1 MLVTYL
7 GIYAI
12 AAIGFLLRI
21 INLSL
26 PKGLIFDEVYYVDG
40 ARDLLAYGVEVD
52 GSKPEF
58 IVHPPVGKWLIAAG
72 IQIFG
77 NDEFGWRISTAVA
90 GVISIILIGL
100 IAQRLF
106 RSRFLTLLAT
116 FLATVDGLALVHSRT
131 SLLDNFLTTFILVA
145 TYFFIRK
152 NYLATAIFLGFAL
165 GTKWSA
171 IYFIAIFGAI
181 ALYRAFTHHTGRDLI
196 KPALTRIATF
206 GIVPIAIYTTTWA
219 GWFISDRGWD
229 KDHSTNPIA
238 SFIYYHQQMLGF
250 HTGLSEKH
258 TYQADPWTWLIQS
271 RPTSFFYQ
279 SPKTCGADSCSQEV
293 LAMGTPFLWWAGAIA
308 IFVVVGF
315 WAKSIV
321 KRRMEPASTIIVVGI
336 AAGYL
341 PWFAFQDRTVFSF
354 YSIVFQPFLIFAIIY
369 CARWF
374 ISQNQRW
381 GTIASVAF
389 ALLVFFNFLYFLPVF
404 VGDVITYD
412 AWYSRMWLPSWI

>member
-1 MLVTYL
+1 MTYV

-21 INLSL
+21 INLGL

-52 GSKPEF
+52 GSNPEF

-72 IQIFG
+72 IQVFG
-77 NDEFGWRISTAVA
+77 NDEFGWRISTAIA

-131 SLLDNFLTTFILVA
+131 SLLDNFLTTFILAA

-171 IYFIAIFGAI
+171 LYFVAIFGGI

-196 KPALTRIATF
+196 NC
-206 GIVPIAIYTTTWA
+206 VPHCNIWNSSSCNLCNIL
-219 GWFISDRGWD
+219 GWLVYFRSR
-229 KDHSTNPIA
+229 
-238 SFIYYHQQMLGF
+238 LG
-250 HTGLSEKH
+250 
-258 TYQADPWTWLIQS
+258 
-271 RPTSFFYQ
+271 
-279 SPKTCGADSCSQEV
+279 
-293 LAMGTPFLWWAGAIA
+293 
-308 IFVVVGF
+308 
-315 WAKSIV
+315 
-321 KRRMEPASTIIVVGI
+321 
-336 AAGYL
+336 
-341 PWFAFQDRTVFSF
+341 
-354 YSIVFQPFLIFAIIY
+354 
-369 CARWF
+369 
-374 ISQNQRW
+374 
-381 GTIASVAF
+381 
-389 ALLVFFNFLYFLPVF
+389 
-404 VGDVITYD
+404 
-412 AWYSRMWLPSWI
+412 